1 MTDPDMSVN
10 WSQILIEAA
19 GNVRSSIRGELLNR
33 SAMENEELKTLLD
46 SKAQTAIQDTLK
58 AAGNSCKV
66 ISEEG
71 NYVIGDG
78 GPYIILDPVDG
89 TTNLSRG
96 IPMAVTSMAVSTTR
110 TLSKVT
116 TAIIMDLYTG
126 EIFRAERNKGS
137 WRGGKRM
144 SPSGPKLIR
153 DAMISLDM
161 SKETPVGPLIP
172 LIEGSRRLR
181 QLGASAL
188 SLCYVAS
195 GMLDAH
201 VDLRGKLRSTDVA
214 AGLLILKEAGGTYS
228 INGKL
233 SDELELSK
241 ETKLTLVAASSP
253 GTLEEIL
260 IKLGH

>member
-1 MTDPDMSVN
+1 MTKPDMSVN
-10 WSQILIEAA
+10 WAQILIEAA
-19 GNVRSSIRGELLNR
+19 GNVRSSIRGALLNR
-33 SAMENEELKTLLD
+33 SAMENSELKALLD

-58 AAGNSCKV
+58 EGGNPCNV

-71 NYVIGDG
+71 NYVIGEG
-78 GPYIILDPVDG
+78 GPYITLDPVDG

-96 IPMAVTSMAVSTTR
+96 IPMAVTSMAVSPTR
-110 TLSKVT
+110 NLSEVT

-126 EIFRAERNKGS
+126 EIFRAERNQGA

-144 SPSGPKLIR
+144 LPSGPKLIS
-153 DAMISLDM
+153 DAIISLDM
-161 SKETPVGPLIP
+161 SKETPVEPLIP
-172 LIEGSRRLR
+172 LIEGARRLR

-195 GMLDAH
+195 GILDAH

-214 AGLLILKEAGGTYS
+214 AGLLILKEAGGIYS
-228 INGKL
+228 INGKVNN
-233 SDELELSK
+233 ELELSK
-241 ETKLTLVAASSP
+241 ESKLTLVAASSV

-260 IKLGH
+260 IKLGQ